1 MIELATERFTD
12 HAHAILQ
19 FGLVCVA
26 ISVMFLLVYKLVTYT
41 DRAENTRPRREPTIR
56 DDGDLPL

>member
-41 DRAENTRPRREPTIR
+41 DSSEQARQRQEPTIR
-56 DDGDLPL
+56 DDRDLPL